1 MKRQDI
7 FCDYCESESTVETS
21 NMEEPILFCPI
32 CGSEVDTDDEI
43 DSDFVDEE
51 ESW

>member
-32 CGSEVDTDDEI
+32 CGTEVSTDEEI